1 MMEMP
6 LIRTR
11 LITEALTFVHAASK
25 IPGVI
30 RIALIGSLTTNKAD
44 PKDVDMLV
52 TVADD
57 ADLAPLARIGRRL
70 QGRAQTMNRG
80 GEVFLADERGGYL
93 GRICPWRE
101 CAPGI
106 RMRCDAQHCGR
117 RPHLHDD
124 LKTIKLSKALI
135 AAPPIE
141 LWPQVVIRVV
151 VPTDVEQGLIVP
163 LSQFNSSD

>member
-11 LITEALTFVHAASK
+11 LITEALAFVRAASK
-25 IPGVI
+25 IPGVT
-30 RIALIGSLTTNKAD
+30 RIALIGSMTTNKAD

-52 TVADD
+52 TVTDD
-57 ADLAPLARIGRRL
+57 ADLVPLARIGRRL

-80 GEVFLADERGGYL
+80 GEVFLADERGNYL
-93 GRICPWRE
+93 GRICPWKE

-106 RMRCDAQHCGR
+106 RMRCDALHCGW

-124 LKTIKLSKALI
+124 LKAVKLSKTLFKLA
-135 AAPPIE
+135 
-141 LWPQVVIRVV
+141 
-151 VPTDVEQGLIVP
+151 
-163 LSQFNSSD
+163 

>member
-1 MMEMP
+1 MMEIP
-6 LIRTR
+6 SIRTR
-11 LITEALTFVHAASK
+11 LIVEALFFVQAASK
-25 IPGVI
+25 LPGVT

-52 TVADD
+52 TVTDD

-80 GEVFLADERGGYL
+80 GEVFLADERGSYL

-106 RMRCDAQHCGR
+106 RMRCDALHCGW

-124 LKTIKLSKALI
+124 LKAVKLSKTLL

-151 VPTDVEQGLIVP
+151 VPKDVEQGLIVP
-163 LSQFNSSD
+163 LSQNLT